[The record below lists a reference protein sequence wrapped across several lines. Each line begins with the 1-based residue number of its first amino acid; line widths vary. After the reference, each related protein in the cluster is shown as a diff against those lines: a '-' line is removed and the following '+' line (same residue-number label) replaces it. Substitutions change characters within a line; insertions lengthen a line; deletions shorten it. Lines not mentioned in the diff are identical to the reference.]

1 MCIINVIL
9 FTDAIDGLDHRLED
23 RVVDECDLVH

>member
-9 FTDAIDGLDHRLED
+9 FTNAIDGLDHGLED
-23 RVVDECDLVH
+23 GVVDECDLIH